1 MSSFKNRKLIP
12 KKLETSFTYPTMTS
26 GGLSGE
32 STNTGSASL
41 SNFLVF
47 YSTVALISL
56 FVFFSLISLIFL
68 ISHLSHLSHFSHFH
82 FLSST
87 FFLICGKCLSPDK
100 KVKLLTPKLQIR
112 VTQCMNVLSFH
123 IICKKDYQL

>member
-26 GGLSGE
+26 GGLSEE
-32 STNTGSASL
+32 STNTGSASP
-41 SNFLVF
+41 STFLVF
-47 YSTVALISL
+47 YTTVALISL

-68 ISHLSHLSHFSHFH
+68 ISHLSHFSHFH

-87 FFLICGKCLSPDK
+87 FYLIFGKCLSPDK
-100 KVKLLTPKLQIR
+100 KVKLLTPKLQLR